1 MVHSVR
7 PVLAHRAVRA
17 GNISFGLAADAAASY
32 FRHCRS
38 RSLEFDQ
45 RVVLSSSEI
54 ASRTTRHLTRRC
66 LPEDY
71 GRVNGRITR

>member
-7 PVLAHRAVRA
+7 PMLAHRAVRA
-17 GNISFGLAADAAASY
+17 SNISFGLAADVATSY
-32 FRHCRS
+32 FRHCCS

-54 ASRTTRHLTRRC
+54 ASRTTRYLTRRY
-66 LPEDY
+66 LP
-71 GRVNGRITR
+71 